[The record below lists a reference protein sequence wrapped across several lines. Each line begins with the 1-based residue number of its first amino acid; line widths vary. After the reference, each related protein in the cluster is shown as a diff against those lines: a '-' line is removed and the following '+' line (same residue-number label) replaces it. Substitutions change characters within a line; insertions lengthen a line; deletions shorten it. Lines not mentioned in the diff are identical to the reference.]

1 MSSTLDGAGQIKMAA
16 LEDAQMQLAR
26 VHSIVEHLAA
36 AVRNANN
43 TSSFRMQL
51 QRAATPLAG
60 LLKPQFGM
68 ISAQITAM
76 ILISSRSG
84 AEPMKVR
91 ALRESVAQV
100 RMQLE
105 IAVTKV
111 KERHAVAAP
120 SARSTES

>member
-1 MSSTLDGAGQIKMAA
+1 MSSTLDGPGQIKMAA

-36 AVRNANN
+36 AVRGANN

-68 ISAQITAM
+68 IAAQVTAM

-105 IAVTKV
+105 IAVTRV
-111 KERHAVAAP
+111 KERHAVALP
-120 SARSTES
+120 PARTTDT